1 MSSVGDSSPTVLPF
15 LKENFKEL
23 FMEKMWAGVTAGAM
37 HFDNK
42 MLTLITFGIAGCIMI
57 TGYIFVSALCGA
69 IVRDYTPEKD
79 AGKLQGVRMIFSVLI
94 PMLIGPMLGN
104 AINKAMN
111 IPLNSGN
118 AADAMTTEFLPAPEI
133 FLAGAICA
141 VLMFALIPLLS
152 KAAAK
157 AKAEKTQIK
166 EQDHV
171 A

>member
-1 MSSVGDSSPTVLPF
+1 
-15 LKENFKEL
+15 
-23 FMEKMWAGVTAGAM
+23 
-37 HFDNK
+37 
-42 MLTLITFGIAGCIMI
+42 MI

-69 IVRDYTPEKD
+69 IVRDYTPEQN

-94 PMLIGPMLGN
+94 PMLVGPMLGN

-157 AKAEKTQIK
+157 FKAEKTQQK
-166 EQDHV
+166 EQDNV